1 MLNINNFYSN
11 IDGTISVDDTIV
23 ANISANLST
32 SGNINITKMIIDKDK
47 YFANITTILA
57 DVKAFEE
64 KVFAD
69 FNNTLITTNKK

>member
-11 IDGTISVDDTIV
+11 IDGAISIDDTIV

-32 SGNINITKMIIDKDK
+32 NGNINFSKMVIDKDK
-47 YFANITTILA
+47 YFAKITAVLA
-57 DVKAFEE
+57 DIKTFEE

-69 FNNTLITTNKK
+69 FTNTLISSKKK

>member
-11 IDGTISVDDTIV
+11 IDGTISIDDTIV

-32 SGNINITKMIIDKDK
+32 NGNINFSKMVIDKDK
-47 YFANITTILA
+47 YFANITAVLSDIKT
-57 DVKAFEE
+57 FEE

-69 FNNTLITTNKK
+69 FTNTLTSSKKK

>member
-11 IDGTISVDDTIV
+11 IDGTISIDDTIV

-32 SGNINITKMIIDKDK
+32 NGNINFSKMVIDKDK
-47 YFANITTILA
+47 YFANITAVLA
-57 DVKAFEE
+57 DIKTFEE

-69 FNNTLITTNKK
+69 FTNTLTSSKKK

>member
-11 IDGTISVDDTIV
+11 IDGTISVDDKVV

-32 SGNINITKMIIDKDK
+32 NGSINITKMIIDKNK

-69 FNNTLITTNKK
+69 FNNTLIANKK